1 MVPLGAEHLL
11 CHVHHRKYILL
22 RLQREKLQK
31 IFTQGHIFTSCL
43 EYLTYRGRMTRT
55 TNAIVLVSTSWNSDV
70 IMSATTENFIS
81 KSCHF
86 RGRKSSWFAS
96 SLTDNRMQFQAVYSI
111 AIAHIFWSDWPTS
124 ARRLQTHVDGIY
136 ICNCRFTMATLWQ
149 CISRGSTKSGSTQR
163 RQYAGFTVPV
173 VRPQPEQSL

>member
-1 MVPLGAEHLL
+1 MFIIANIYYSDSRGRSYKKYS
-11 CHVHHRKYILL
+11 HRAIFL
-22 RLQREKLQK
+22 RPVWN
-31 IFTQGHIFTSCL
+31 I
-43 EYLTYRGRMTRT
+43 TYRGRMRRT

-136 ICNCRFTMATLWQ
+136 TCNCRFTMATLWQ